1 MSKGTEFDQKMLEA
15 LNQIEQTIQE
25 RLEDMRRSVDTLE
38 RIESNY
44 TQKRLG
50 ALAEVNNELARLISR
65 VDAIEDR
72 INKRRR
78 YDMDR

>member
-38 RIESNY
+38 HIESNY

-65 VDAIEDR
+65 VDALEDR
-72 INKRRR
+72 INNRRR
-78 YDMDR
+78 YDMGH